1 MHREVPVQVN
11 AWVDEGVADL
21 VLALNTIPG
30 IQTLDSCQEDPNH
43 GQASV
48 MFCTH
53 DETELYATISL
64 LARAIG
70 DGPRERVSLSLS
82 WGSDDAP
89 AIADLRCP
97 PGRLSAVADAVRANS
112 ARMTP

>member
-21 VLALNTIPG
+21 VLALNAIPG

-53 DETELYATISL
+53 DEAELYVTVSR
-64 LARAIG
+64 LAQAIG
-70 DGPRERVSLSLS
+70 DGPRGCVSLSLS
-82 WGSDDAP
+82 WGSDGAP

-97 PGRLSAVADAVRANS
+97 PERLSAVAGAVRANA
-112 ARMTP
+112 ARTTP

>member
-1 MHREVPVQVN
+1 MHREVPVKVT

-21 VLALNTIPG
+21 VLALNEIPG
-30 IQTLDSCQEDPNH
+30 LETLDSCQEDPDH

-53 DETELYATISL
+53 DEADLYATVGR
-64 LARAIG
+64 LAKAIG
-70 DGPRERVSLSLS
+70 SGPRSHVSLTLRWSN
-82 WGSDDAP
+82 DDAP

-97 PGRLSAVADAVRANS
+97 PERLSAVADAVRAS
-112 ARMTP
+112 ADRMTP

>member
-11 AWVDEGVADL
+11 AWVDEGIADL
-21 VLALNTIPG
+21 VIALNAIPG
-30 IQTLDSCQEDPNH
+30 IETLDSCEEDPRH

-53 DETELYATISL
+53 DETALVAIVSR
-64 LARAIG
+64 LAEAIG
-70 DGPRERVSLSLS
+70 SAPRSHVSLTLL
-82 WGSDDAP
+82 WGDDDAP

-97 PGRLSAVADAVRANS
+97 PERLSAVAGAVRAS
-112 ARMTP
+112 AGRMTP